1 MIISRRTM
9 LGLLPAASVAVRALA
24 QEPAPVRLRR
34 FFSATGGYFVIE
46 PDGRVKVWTAL
57 ANVTGAKLGLG
68 HDRVVPE
75 YVAQE
80 VPALRGATRIAG
92 GAASYAVMA
101 DGRLLAWESNWS
113 GLLGNTSLAEFER
126 TAQPHP
132 PVPTPTPTLPMPKI
146 VDVAAGSTHVV
157 ALTADGT
164 VFAWGNAQAGQL
176 GIGELPVINFKTR
189 APDTTY
195 YVPFPTQVPGLS
207 DVAAIAAGSK
217 FSLALLKDGSIR
229 AWGENQYGQLGDGT
243 TQNRLRPVA
252 VRGITNAVAVSAG
265 GLDYCAALLAD
276 GTVMTWGQGNGALG
290 RPVQRG
296 SANPLPTR
304 VAGVSGVTAIA
315 AGAFQIL
322 GLTGAGRVLSW
333 GDGNVFHPVGH
344 PGTAST
350 TPAFV
355 TLPMTARAV
364 FTESQTS
371 VALLADGTFMVWGA
385 LPSLVFRVDGAND
398 GSIFPVPMVV
408 KGL

>member
-1 MIISRRTM
+1 MIVSRRTM
-9 LGLLPAASVAVRALA
+9 LGLLPATPIALRALA
-24 QEPAPVRLRR
+24 QDAAPARLRR
-34 FFSATGGYFVIE
+34 FAAGTGGYYVIE
-46 PDGRVKVWTAL
+46 PDGRVKVWTVQQ
-57 ANVTGAKLGLG
+57 NVKGAQIGLG
-68 HDRVVPE
+68 HDRLVPL

-80 VPALRGATRIAG
+80 VPALRGATRIAS

-176 GIGELPVINFKTR
+176 GIGDLPVINFTTR
-189 APDTTY
+189 VRDTTY
-195 YVPFPTQVPGLS
+195 YVPFPTQVAGLT
-207 DVAAIAAGSK
+207 DVVSIAAGSK
-217 FSLALLKDGSIR
+217 YSLALLKDGSIR
-229 AWGENQYGQLGDGT
+229 AWGENQHGQLGDGT
-243 TQNRLRPVA
+243 TQNRLRTVA

-265 GLDYCAALLAD
+265 GLDYSAALLAD
-276 GTVMTWGQGNGALG
+276 GTVMTWGYGNGALG
-290 RPVQRG
+290 RPVRGG
-296 SANPLPTR
+296 SANPIPTG
-304 VAGVSGVTAIA
+304 VAGVTGVTAIT

-322 GLTGAGRVLSW
+322 ALTAAGRVLSW

-364 FTESQTS
+364 FTASQTS
-371 VALLADGTFMVWGA
+371 LALLADGTFMVWGA

-398 GSIFPVPMVV
+398 GSTFPVPMVV